1 MQSMIGITKLML
13 QASIETGFDH
23 TRGSLDCWELCFDEL
38 CHAYAVHVRG
48 GDVLSVSRCNGI
60 GVHVRKD
67 LGSQAPCELGSMR
80 MPEPDMTWQ
89 GKTLHDVHRLRC
101 LHGPP
106 DGGDLANVPR
116 GEPRSISVDDVRWS
130 HGDVKDRF
138 SDGFPVLELVNTLER
153 DPGYQRREQSLW
165 LDVVWFE
172 NNWWSIRNRRL
183 WAFKETQKRLRI

>member
-89 GKTLHDVHRLRC
+89 GKYTKFTQIEVFARATRW
-101 LHGPP
+101 
-106 DGGDLANVPR
+106 R
-116 GEPRSISVDDVRWS
+116 GSCEC
-130 HGDVKDRF
+130 
-138 SDGFPVLELVNTLER
+138 
-153 DPGYQRREQSLW
+153 
-165 LDVVWFE
+165 
-172 NNWWSIRNRRL
+172 
-183 WAFKETQKRLRI
+183 A